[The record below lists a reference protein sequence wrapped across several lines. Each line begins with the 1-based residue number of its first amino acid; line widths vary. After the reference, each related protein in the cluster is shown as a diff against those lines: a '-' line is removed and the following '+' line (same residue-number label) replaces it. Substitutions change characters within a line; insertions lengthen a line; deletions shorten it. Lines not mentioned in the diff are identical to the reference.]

1 MPGGSDAGC
10 VAGAAAVVGDR
21 ARGRAV
27 RGRAL
32 RPGQPAPRGVRGV
45 AGGHRCADG
54 ALARR
59 TVAGRVPGR
68 PDRRRAAGGPAR
80 PGRLGARLW
89 AAVRRTEPGGAG
101 AGAAGGRRGAR
112 LRVALGRRLH
122 LRPRARGLPGRLAG
136 QLGRHGHV
144 LRGGRRGHA
153 RPARAH
159 RRRAVNRPTGA
170 DRQPGADRRIAVR
183 TASGLGDYYTIHNG
197 LLLRD
202 PYMYLMIGSAMAT
215 AFVGLLVL
223 RRARGTWLGGRLTLP
238 RNRVQRRHFYGGAV
252 FGVGFGLGATCPGM
266 TVAMVATGGLYGLV
280 VLVGL
285 LFGLWLRGRVEQRS
299 APATPEPTRRR
310 LADTAAR
317 DA

>member
-1 MPGGSDAGC
+1 VS
-10 VAGAAAVVGDR
+10 
-21 ARGRAV
+21 
-27 RGRAL
+27 
-32 RPGQPAPRGVRGV
+32 
-45 AGGHRCADG
+45 
-54 ALARR
+54 
-59 TVAGRVPGR
+59 
-68 PDRRRAAGGPAR
+68 
-80 PGRLGARLW
+80 
-89 AAVRRTEPGGAG
+89 
-101 AGAAGGRRGAR
+101 
-112 LRVALGRRLH
+112 
-122 LRPRARGLPGRLAG
+122 
-136 QLGRHGHV
+136 
-144 LRGGRRGHA
+144 
-153 RPARAH
+153 
-159 RRRAVNRPTGA
+159 RPTGA
-170 DRQPGADRRIAVR
+170 DRQPGADRRVAVR
-183 TASGLGDYYTIHNG
+183 TGIVAAVVGIAFGFLLTASGLGDYYTIHNG

-238 RNRVQRRHFYGGAV
+238 RNRVQRRHLYGGAV

-299 APATPEPTRRR
+299 TPATPEPTRRR